1 MRIGRVEFD
10 PESGVITQVLGM
22 RSYRNHEEVRTH
34 VSGS

>member
-22 RSYRNHEEVRTH
+22 SYRNHEEVRTH